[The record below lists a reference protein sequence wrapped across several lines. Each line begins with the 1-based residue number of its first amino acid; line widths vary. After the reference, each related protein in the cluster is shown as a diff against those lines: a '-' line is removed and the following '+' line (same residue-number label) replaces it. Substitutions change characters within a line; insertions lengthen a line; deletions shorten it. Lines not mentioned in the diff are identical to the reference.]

1 MLKFFNQMKIYK
13 LALKYSKYYLY
24 FAPIVKLYAEIKN
37 KYNII
42 IRKFDDK
49 IELRIKLIYTNK
61 YYITKFLL

>member
-37 KYNII
+37 KYNI
-42 IRKFDDK
+42 
-49 IELRIKLIYTNK
+49 T
-61 YYITKFLL
+61 YYEI